1 VTKQSRTVRL
11 HWIASRSLSSG
22 RPLRAGPVGSQRRQ
36 AKSFPRHA
44 PRPGFANHQ
53 ARKKFAALPHRT
65 REAERRKAHQPCPRM
80 HRQTLPP
87 ADAGRGSGR
96 NRRPLAF
103 RRFATVLA
111 RASERSSSAQAVLHA
126 IDKQR
131 GRYPRRQ
138 SRLSGAPRAP
148 VVVPAGTK
156 PGPPENGVTSPVR
169 RNRTRSWS
177 GVSRDHV
184 PYERDSP
191 AHSI

>member
-65 REAERRKAHQPCPRM
+65 REAERRKASALHQ
-80 HRQTLPP
+80 QTLPP

-169 RNRTRSWS
+169 RNRTRSVVRC
-177 GVSRDHV
+177 VSRSR
-184 PYERDSP
+184 PLRARFAS
-191 AHSI
+191 A

>member
-1 VTKQSRTVRL
+1 VTKQSRAVRL

-22 RPLRAGPVGSQRRQ
+22 RSLRAGPVGSQRRQ

-65 REAERRKAHQPCPRM
+65 REAERRKAHQPRPRCTSK
-80 HRQTLPP
+80 RCRPP
-87 ADAGRGSGR
+87 MPGGR

-111 RASERSSSAQAVLHA
+111 RASERSDSAQTVLHA

-131 GRYPRRQ
+131 RRYPRCQ
-138 SRLSGAPRAP
+138 PRLSGAPRAP
-148 VVVPAGTK
+148 VVVPAGTM
-156 PGPPENGVTSPVR
+156 PGPPENGVTSLVR
-169 RNRTRSWS
+169 RNRTRTVVRC
-177 GVSRDHV
+177 VSRW
-184 PYERDSP
+184 RLCGT
-191 AHSI
+191 

>member
-22 RPLRAGPVGSQRRQ
+22 RPLRAAPVGSQRRQ

-111 RASERSSSAQAVLHA
+111 RASERSDSAQTVLHA

-131 GRYPRRQ
+131 RRYPRCQ
-138 SRLSGAPRAP
+138 PRLSGAPRAP

-169 RNRTRSWS
+169 RNRTRSVVRC
-177 GVSRDHV
+177 VSRSR
-184 PYERDSP
+184 PLRARFAS
-191 AHSI
+191 A

>member
-11 HWIASRSLSSG
+11 HWIASRSRSSG

-111 RASERSSSAQAVLHA
+111 RASERSDSAQTVLHA

-131 GRYPRRQ
+131 RRYPRCQ
-138 SRLSGAPRAP
+138 PRLSGAPRAP
-148 VVVPAGTK
+148 VVVPAGTM
-156 PGPPENGVTSPVR
+156 PGPPENGVTSLVR
-169 RNRTRSWS
+169 RNRTRTVVRC
-177 GVSRDHV
+177 VSRW
-184 PYERDSP
+184 RLCGT
-191 AHSI
+191 